1 MATTKTA
8 KKAIVSA
15 TAVAKTTAVKTGFTL
30 NGVKAVYDRSTK
42 TYTVKE
48 SLAIK
53 AVFSPKTKNHEDM
66 VVFTCRGCAI
76 IATKG
81 KEDSCRLL
89 PKAVKLDKYDDDSK
103 AFLEVLGKEKAKALR
118 TMLLK
123 RFNLKEMNWST
134 LVAKCEPIQPKE
146 KKAVEAVADTVAK
159 AC

>member
-1 MATTKTA
+1 MATTT
-8 KKAIVSA
+8 KKNNTIVSA

-30 NGVKAVYDRSTK
+30 NGVKAVYDRSAK

-53 AVFSPKTKNHEDM
+53 AVFSPATKNHVDM

-76 IATKG
+76 TATEMKG
-81 KEDSCRLL
+81 GKCKLAA
-89 PKAVKLDKYDDDSK
+89 KAVNLKKYDDDSRE
-103 AFLEVLGKEKAKALR
+103 FLEVLNKEKSKAIKTL
-118 TMLLK
+118 LLK
-123 RFNLKEMNWST
+123 KFDLKEMNWST